1 MCWPPSRSTHPTDP
15 MTRLYL
21 PQPLTVGTT
30 IALPDEALRH
40 LVQVLRM
47 EAGERLTV
55 FNGLGG
61 EYAATLASATRKA
74 ATLAIDAH
82 DPVSREAPISIT
94 IAQCVSKGDRMDYA
108 VQKATELGM
117 AAFQPVL
124 SARGVVK
131 LDGERWEK
139 KIEHWRGVAISA
151 AEQSGRTAVPEVE
164 APLPFEQFVAT
175 LCEGLKLILAPGG
188 TVTVNTLPRPAAVT
202 ALIGPEGGF
211 SPLELELADRHGWQR
226 LGLGPRILRT
236 EAAPVALLAAFMA
249 LHGDLAALP

>member
-1 MCWPPSRSTHPTDP
+1 

-21 PQPLTVGTT
+21 AQPLASGSS

-47 EAGERLTV
+47 QAGETLTV
-55 FNGLGG
+55 FNGEGG
-61 EYAATLASATRKA
+61 EYAATLATASRKG
-74 ATLAIDAH
+74 ATLAIGAY
-82 DPVSREAPISIT
+82 DPISREAPIAIT

-108 VQKATELGM
+108 LQKATELG
-117 AAFQPVL
+117 AAGFVPVL

-139 KIEHWRGVAISA
+139 KVEHWRGVVIGA
-151 AEQSGRTAVPEVE
+151 AEQSGRTRMPDVAL
-164 APLPFEQFVAT
+164 PLSFET
-175 LCEGLKLILAPGG
+175 LLASPREGLKLILAPGG
-188 TVTVNTLPRPAAVT
+188 TTALSALPRTDAIT

-211 SPLELELADRHGWQR
+211 SPQELELADRHGWQR

-236 EAAPVALLAAFMA
+236 ETAPVALLAALLT
-249 LHGDLAALP
+249 LHGDFAALP